1 LLNKNNVLIP
11 IKGIGTKNRPDG
23 PAIKAEKPM
32 KVVFNEAF
40 YPSYVEDAAAVE
52 GRMESIVGVIRDK
65 VMFVDADPAPE
76 KDILAVHSQDHGGR
90 VKRRGLYEI
99 ASLAA
104 GGAIQT
110 AMIGL
115 TEPAFGL
122 IRPPGHHASEFVSWG
137 YCYFNNM
144 AIAVTKLKNEGLID
158 TCLILDIDLHYG
170 DGTVNILGD
179 KDWVEIHNPAG
190 RTRDNY
196 LKDVEKSLLNFQ
208 SDIIGISAG
217 FDNHK
222 RDWGGLLE
230 TQDYKTIGEMVRD
243 TCRQSGGAYFA
254 ILEGGYSK
262 KVLGYNVE
270 ALIDGME
277 QEIGTIE
284 V

>member
-1 LLNKNNVLIP
+1 
-11 IKGIGTKNRPDG
+11 
-23 PAIKAEKPM
+23 M
-32 KVVFNEAF
+32 KVVFSEAF
-40 YPSYVEDAAAVE
+40 YPCYVEDPAALE

-65 VMFVDADPAPE
+65 VTFIDADPASE
-76 KDILAVHSQDHGGR
+76 KDILPIHSPDHVER

-110 AMIGL
+110 GMIGL
-115 TEPAFGL
+115 DEPSFGL
-122 IRPPGHHASEFVSWG
+122 IRPPGHHASQFVSWG

-144 AIAVTKLKNEGLID
+144 AIAVTKLKNEGLINS
-158 TCLILDIDLHYG
+158 CLILDIDLHYG

-196 LKDVEKSLLNFQ
+196 LKDVEKTLLNFNA
-208 SDIIGISAG
+208 DMIAISAG

-230 TQDYKTIGEMVRD
+230 TQDYKTIGQMVRD
-243 TCRQSGGAYFA
+243 TCRHAGASYFA
-254 ILEGGYSK
+254 LLEGGYAK

-277 QEIGTIE
+277 QEH
-284 V
+284 

>member
-1 LLNKNNVLIP
+1 MKTV
-11 IKGIGTKNRPDG
+11 KM
-23 PAIKAEKPM
+23 EKPM
-32 KVVFNEAF
+32 KVVFSEAF
-40 YPSYVEDAAAVE
+40 YPCYVEDAAAVE

-65 VMFVDADPAPE
+65 VMFIDADPASE
-76 KDILAVHSQDHGGR
+76 KDILAVHSADHVER
-90 VKRRGLYEI
+90 VKRIGLYEI

-110 AMIGL
+110 AMISL
-115 TEPAFGL
+115 NEPAFGL

-170 DGTVNILGD
+170 DGTVNILGG
-179 KDWVEIHNPAG
+179 KNWVEIHNPAG
-190 RTRDNY
+190 RTRGNY
-196 LKDVEKSLLNFQ
+196 LKDVENSLINFQ
-208 SDIIGISAG
+208 ADIIGISAG

-230 TQDYKTIGEMVRD
+230 TEDYKTIGQMVRES
-243 TCRQSGGAYFA
+243 CLQSDSAYFA
-254 ILEGGYSK
+254 LLEGGYAK

-270 ALIDGME
+270 ALIEGMK
-277 QEIGTIE
+277 
-284 V
+284 

>member
-1 LLNKNNVLIP
+1 M
-11 IKGIGTKNRPDG
+11 
-23 PAIKAEKPM
+23 EKTM
-32 KVVFNEAF
+32 KVVFSEAF
-40 YPSYVEDAAAVE
+40 YPCYVEDAAAVE
-52 GRMESIVGVIRDK
+52 GRMESIVGIIKDK
-65 VMFVDADPAPE
+65 VIFIDAEPSPE
-76 KDILAVHSQDHGGR
+76 KDILAVHSQDHVER

-104 GGAIQT
+104 GGAVQT
-110 AMIGL
+110 AMMAL
-115 TEPAFGL
+115 SEPAFGL

-179 KDWVEIHNPAG
+179 KNWVEIYNPAG
-190 RTRDNY
+190 RTRENY
-196 LKDVEKSLLNFQ
+196 LEDVEKSLLNFKA
-208 SDIIGISAG
+208 DIIGISAG

-222 RDWGGLLE
+222 KDWGGLLE
-230 TQDYKTIGEMVRD
+230 TEDYKTIGQMVRE
-243 TCRQSGGAYFA
+243 TCRKTGSAYFA
-254 ILEGGYSK
+254 LLEGGYSK

-277 QEIGTIE
+277 
-284 V
+284 

>member
-1 LLNKNNVLIP
+1 MPPGVVVTKYHLSFP
-11 IKGIGTKNRPDG
+11 IFTLEMKTVKM
-23 PAIKAEKPM
+23 EKPM
-32 KVVFNEAF
+32 KVVFSEAF
-40 YPSYVEDAAAVE
+40 YPCYVEDAAAVE

-65 VMFVDADPAPE
+65 VMFIEADSASE
-76 KDILAVHSQDHGGR
+76 NDILAVHSLEHVER
-90 VKRRGLYEI
+90 VKRIGLYEI

-110 AMIGL
+110 AMISLG
-115 TEPAFGL
+115 EPAFGL

-144 AIAVTKLKNEGLID
+144 AIAVAKLKNEGLID

-179 KDWVEIHNPAG
+179 KNWVEIHNPAG
-190 RTRDNY
+190 RTRGNY
-196 LKDVEKSLLNFQ
+196 LKDVENSLMNFHA
-208 SDIIGISAG
+208 DMIGISAG

-230 TQDYKTIGEMVRD
+230 TEDYKTIGQMVRD
-243 TCRQSGGAYFA
+243 TCRQSGSSYFA
-254 ILEGGYSK
+254 LLEGGYSK

-270 ALIDGME
+270 ALIEGME
-277 QEIGTIE
+277 
-284 V
+284 

>member
-1 LLNKNNVLIP
+1 MQRGVVV
-11 IKGIGTKNRPDG
+11 TKDHLSFPG
-23 PAIKAEKPM
+23 STLEMKTVKMEKPM
-32 KVVFNEAF
+32 KVVFSEAF
-40 YPSYVEDAAAVE
+40 YPCYVEDAAAVE

-65 VMFVDADPAPE
+65 VMFIDADPSSE
-76 KDILAVHSQDHGGR
+76 KDILAVHSPDHVER
-90 VKRRGLYEI
+90 VKRIGLYEI

-110 AMIGL
+110 AMISL
-115 TEPAFGL
+115 NEPAFGL

-170 DGTVNILGD
+170 DGTVNILGG
-179 KDWVEIHNPAG
+179 KNWVEIHNPAG
-190 RTRDNY
+190 RTRGNY
-196 LKDVEKSLLNFQ
+196 LKDVENSLMNFHA
-208 SDIIGISAG
+208 DIIGISAG

-230 TQDYKTIGEMVRD
+230 TEDYQTIGQMVRQS
-243 TCRQSGGAYFA
+243 CRQSDSAYFA
-254 ILEGGYSK
+254 LLEGGYAK

-270 ALIDGME
+270 ALIDGMK
-277 QEIGTIE
+277 
-284 V
+284 

>member
-1 LLNKNNVLIP
+1 MQRGVVV
-11 IKGIGTKNRPDG
+11 TKDHLSFPG
-23 PAIKAEKPM
+23 STLEMKTVKMEKPM
-32 KVVFNEAF
+32 KVVFSEAF
-40 YPSYVEDAAAVE
+40 YPCYVEDAAAVE

-65 VMFVDADPAPE
+65 VMFIDADPSSE
-76 KDILAVHSQDHGGR
+76 KDILAVHSPDHVER
-90 VKRRGLYEI
+90 VKRIGLYEI

-110 AMIGL
+110 AMISL
-115 TEPAFGL
+115 NEPAFGL

-170 DGTVNILGD
+170 DGTVNILGG
-179 KDWVEIHNPAG
+179 KNWVEIHNPAG
-190 RTRDNY
+190 RTRGNY
-196 LKDVEKSLLNFQ
+196 LKDVENSLMNFHA
-208 SDIIGISAG
+208 DIIGISAG

-230 TQDYKTIGEMVRD
+230 TDDYQTIGQMVRQS
-243 TCRQSGGAYFA
+243 CRQSDSAYFA
-254 ILEGGYSK
+254 LLEGGYAK

-270 ALIDGME
+270 ALIEGMK
-277 QEIGTIE
+277 
-284 V
+284 

>member
-1 LLNKNNVLIP
+1 M
-11 IKGIGTKNRPDG
+11 
-23 PAIKAEKPM
+23 EKTM
-32 KVVFNEAF
+32 KVVFSEAF
-40 YPSYVEDAAAVE
+40 YPCYVEDAAAVE
-52 GRMESIVGVIRDK
+52 GRMESIVGIIKDK
-65 VMFVDADPAPE
+65 VIFIDAEPSPE
-76 KDILAVHSQDHGGR
+76 KDILAVHSQDHVER

-104 GGAIQT
+104 GGAVQT
-110 AMIGL
+110 AMMAL
-115 TEPAFGL
+115 SEPAFGL

-179 KDWVEIHNPAG
+179 KNWVEIYNPAG
-190 RTRDNY
+190 RTRENY
-196 LKDVEKSLLNFQ
+196 LEDVEKSLLNFKA
-208 SDIIGISAG
+208 DIIGISAG

-222 RDWGGLLE
+222 KDWGGLLE
-230 TQDYKTIGEMVRD
+230 TEDYKTIGQMVRE
-243 TCRQSGGAYFA
+243 TCRKKGSAYFA
-254 ILEGGYSK
+254 LLEGGYSK

-277 QEIGTIE
+277 
-284 V
+284 

>member
-1 LLNKNNVLIP
+1 
-11 IKGIGTKNRPDG
+11 
-23 PAIKAEKPM
+23 M
-32 KVVFNEAF
+32 KVVFSEAF
-40 YPSYVEDAAAVE
+40 YPCYVEDPAALE

-65 VMFVDADPAPE
+65 VTFIDADYASE
-76 KDILAVHSQDHGGR
+76 KDILAVHSPDHVER

-110 AMIGL
+110 GMIGL
-115 TEPAFGL
+115 DEPSFGL
-122 IRPPGHHASEFVSWG
+122 IRPPGHHASQFVSWG

-144 AIAVTKLKNEGLID
+144 AIAVTKLKNEGLINS
-158 TCLILDIDLHYG
+158 CLILDIDLHYG
-170 DGTVNILGD
+170 DGTVNILGN
-179 KDWVEIHNPAG
+179 KNWVEIHNPAG

-196 LKDVEKSLLNFQ
+196 LKDVEKTLLNFNA
-208 SDIIGISAG
+208 DMIAISAG

-230 TQDYKTIGEMVRD
+230 TQDYKTIGQMVRD
-243 TCRQSGGAYFA
+243 TCRHIGASYFA
-254 ILEGGYSK
+254 LLEGGYAQ

-277 QEIGTIE
+277 QEH
-284 V
+284 